1 MQCPAGFACDNKAKP
16 PGLEAAI
23 AALPAMDLPLGLI
36 LKKIVGALL
45 KPPLLPLLLVALGL
59 LLMRWRPRVGRGL
72 AWAGLGLALFLST
85 PFTVALM
92 TRPLERFPAVQPA
105 QLANA
110 QAIVIL
116 AGGQRAF
123 TQEYQG
129 PAPSRLTLERLRY
142 GARLARQS
150 KLPVLLSGGNPTC
163 DSSEARVMDEAL
175 QLDFN
180 LRAQWVEDRS
190 LDTADNARLSA
201 PLLRAAGIQ
210 RIVLVTHAAHMW
222 RASNEFRLQGF
233 EVIPAPTA
241 FFTSDSAG
249 EEFFDFIPSM
259 TSAYAGW
266 YATHEWLGLAAQ
278 WVRVR
283 L

>member
-1 MQCPAGFACDNKAKP
+1 
-16 PGLEAAI
+16 
-23 AALPAMDLPLGLI
+23 MDLPLGLI
-36 LKKIVGALL
+36 LKKLLGALL
-45 KPPLLPLLLVALGL
+45 KPPILPLVLIALGL
-59 LLMRWRPRVGRGL
+59 SLLRWRPRLARGL
-72 AWAGLGLALFLST
+72 AWSGFGLAVFLST
-85 PFTVALM
+85 PITVAWI
-92 TRPLERFPAVQPA
+92 TRPLERFHAVQPD
-105 QLANA
+105 QLAQA

-150 KLPVLLSGGNPTC
+150 ELPVLLSGGNPT
-163 DSSEARVMDEAL
+163 SNSAEARVMDDTLRQDFQL
-175 QLDFN
+175 Q
-180 LRAQWVEDRS
+180 AKWIEDRS
-190 LDTADNARLSA
+190 LDTAGNARLSA
-201 PLLRAAGIQ
+201 PILRAAGVQ

-233 EVIPAPTA
+233 EVVPAPTA

-278 WVRVR
+278 WLRVR
-283 L
+283 M